1 MNKYSINVIIGFLIV
16 LLSANLLDAQ
26 YRCDWNV
33 FSNGGGILTSA
44 NYQCRATAV
53 QPAIGNMASSN
64 MLGFIG
70 FWLPVTPTAILEPKT
85 EEVFNPNQ
93 LITKLYNAKPNPF
106 RNLTTIY
113 YSLSTKTK
121 VSLNIYD
128 VSGRLVKT
136 LVNGEQTPGFY
147 NVMWNSQDNQNQ
159 LVSKGVYFYRLHT
172 SNYNSSKKLV
182 IIQ

>member
-1 MNKYSINVIIGFLIV
+1 MKYKYYIGGVLLIFLSINLLI
-16 LLSANLLDAQ
+16 AQ

-33 FSNGGGILTSA
+33 FSNGGGVISSS
-44 NYQCRATAV
+44 NYQSQVTVV
-53 QPAIGNMASSN
+53 QSAIGKIASSD

-106 RNLTTIY
+106 RNLTTIC
-113 YSLSTKTK
+113 YSLSNETK

-136 LVNGEQTPGFY
+136 LVKGKQEPGFY
-147 NVMWNSQDNQNQ
+147 SVNWNSKNNRDQ
-159 LVSKGVYFYRLHT
+159 SISEGVYFYQLQT
-172 SNYNSSKKLV
+172 PTYIATKKLIV
-182 IIQ
+182 IQ